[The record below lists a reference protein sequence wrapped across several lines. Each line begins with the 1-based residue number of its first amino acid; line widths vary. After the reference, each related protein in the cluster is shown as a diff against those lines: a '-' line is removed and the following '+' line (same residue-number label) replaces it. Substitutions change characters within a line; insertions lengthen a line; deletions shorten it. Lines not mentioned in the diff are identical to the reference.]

1 VANATIPEVLIFLAG
16 AAIGAGVGFLIGAFL
31 GFWLGALIG
40 AEAARKN
47 EGAP

>member
-1 VANATIPEVLIFLAG
+1 MTTIPEGLIFLAG
-16 AAIGAGVGFLIGAFL
+16 VAIGAGVGFLIGAFL
-31 GFWLGALIG
+31 GFWLEALIG